1 MLLYLSVRKKSKT
14 KKPKKRF
21 HVCGPCF
28 STSPCLLQK
37 IIAAKIYRSLLG
49 ANIKSIQMMAGHQI
63 SRLNAGL
70 DIGSKKPTRLRCHTF
85 PFFLAS
91 LVLIFI
97 SSSSARWDR
106 SQNMSCL
113 QTISLSSSD
122 LLPLKFID
130 LFLGQTSS
138 LCGRRRGTKS
148 QGWMQDWTLE
158 AKKTNKAAVSYLPIF
173 LCVLGSYLHFF
184 FER

>member
-70 DIGSKKPTRLRCHTF
+70 DIGSKKNQQGCSVVSSHFSLCPWFLSSFLLR
-85 PFFLAS
+85 
-91 LVLIFI
+91 VLDKTDLEIPI
-97 SSSSARWDR
+97 SSAKNQKKIKNHKNKKRA
-106 SQNMSCL
+106 CCC
-113 QTISLSSSD
+113 IFLSE
-122 LLPLKFID
+122 KHWK
-130 LFLGQTSS
+130 Q
-138 LCGRRRGTKS
+138 
-148 QGWMQDWTLE
+148 
-158 AKKTNKAAVSYLPIF
+158 KTNKAAVSYFPIF
-173 LCVLGSYLHFF
+173 LGILGSYLHFF
-184 FER
+184 FEC